1 MFIVLADQHHLHPT
15 AERMP
20 GYGRRYPEV
29 PARIDRTRFALEA
42 AGYGPPA
49 TPTDFGLAPVEAVHA
64 PELLDHLRTAWDRS
78 RGFCEPNE
86 PFLPDT
92 FPAFGGQPASGPP
105 PGHAGAVAFDVSC
118 PIFAGTW
125 QASYSATQAAVTAA
139 EHVRTHG
146 GAAYSLGRPPGHHAG
161 RGYHGGFCYTNH
173 TAAAAAWLARAGDRV
188 AVLDI
193 DYHHGNGSQDVFR
206 DDGRVFTASL
216 HADPRVD
223 YPYFWGY
230 PSESEPGSNRN
241 VPLPHGT
248 TDDDYLRAL
257 DPVLAEVSG
266 FAPKYLVLA
275 AGFDL
280 MAGDPVP
287 RNGGFAITT
296 PGLTRIAERIAS
308 LRLPTVIVHEGGYN
322 LDRLGEYA
330 VTVLDAFR

>member
-1 MFIVLADQHHLHPT
+1 MAPMFIVLADRHHLHPT

-29 PARIDRTRFALEA
+29 PARIDRIRFALEA

-49 TPTDFGLAPVEAVHA
+49 TPTDFGLAPVLAVHG
-64 PELLDHLRTAWDRS
+64 PELVHHLRTAWDRS
-78 RGFCEPNE
+78 RAFSEPGE

-92 FPAFGGQPASGPP
+92 FPVGGRPDGPG
-105 PGHAGAVAFDVSC
+105 PGHAGAFAFDVSC

-125 QASYSATQAAVTAA
+125 EASYNATQAAVTAA
-139 EHVRTHG
+139 EWVRAHG
-146 GAAYSLGRPPGHHAG
+146 GTAYSLGRPPGHHAG
-161 RGYHGGFCYTNH
+161 RRVHGGFCYTNH
-173 TAAAAAWLARAGDRV
+173 AAAAAAWLARAGDRV

-193 DYHHGNGSQDVFR
+193 DYHHGNGTQDIFA
-206 DDGRVFTASL
+206 GSEAVFTASL

-223 YPYFWGY
+223 YPYFWG
-230 PSESEPGSNRN
+230 SADESTASNRN

-248 TDDDYLRAL
+248 TADDYLRAL

-266 FAPKYLVLA
+266 FAPRYLVLA

-287 RNGGFAITT
+287 RNGGFAVTT
-296 PGLTRIAERIAS
+296 AGLKRMAGRIAS
-308 LRLPTVIVHEGGYN
+308 LRLPTVIIQEGGYN
-322 LDRLGEYA
+322 LDTLGKHA
-330 VTVLDAFR
+330 VTLLDAFA